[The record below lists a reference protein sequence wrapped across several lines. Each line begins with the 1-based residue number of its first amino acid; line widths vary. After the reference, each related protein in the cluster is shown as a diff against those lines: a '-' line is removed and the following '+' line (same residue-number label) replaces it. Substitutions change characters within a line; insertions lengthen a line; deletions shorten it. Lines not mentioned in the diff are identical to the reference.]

1 MNGKFTFYINK
12 TLHPNWK
19 QQRERKKSTR
29 VSLYFISWWKL
40 TQIRAKGTY
49 RLNIGMGSKSKLL
62 GLFRNP
68 HIRSKCLNR
77 LVSSGTSM
85 KLFQNLG
92 LHANA
97 GRKKESFS
105 CPLEFMLNVVNLLL
119 FLIGKRVQLRILV
132 L

>member
-1 MNGKFTFYINK
+1 M
-12 TLHPNWK
+12 W
-19 QQRERKKSTR
+19 
-29 VSLYFISWWKL
+29 VSLYFIFWWKL
-40 TQIRAKGTY
+40 TQIRAEGTY
-49 RLNIGMGSKSKLL
+49 RLNTGMESKSKLL
-62 GLFRNP
+62 GLFRSP
-68 HIRSKCLNR
+68 RIRSKCLNR

-97 GRKKESFS
+97 SRKKESFS

-119 FLIGKRVQLRILV
+119 FLIGKRVRLRILV